1 MKKNFRLEN
10 LDCASCA
17 GKMERKIS
25 KLDGVDNVS
34 INFMTRKMIIEG
46 DDSKMPQIIKD
57 AEKII
62 KKLEPNTK
70 LKKA

>member
-1 MKKNFRLEN
+1 
-10 LDCASCA
+10 
-17 GKMERKIS
+17 MERKIS